1 MNTCLNICV
10 LVVYSLAILFER
22 IPQTR
27 IIVSTQPQSFQ
38 YLVVYQAR
46 LCIQM
51 GTSKNPLIGM
61 QRKAQT
67 GAIRRYCE
75 DLQRRDAPEYGV
87 FRSSQIRIR
96 NVYAPY
102 RAISCQ

>member
-1 MNTCLNICV
+1 ME
-10 LVVYSLAILFER
+10 Y
-22 IPQTR
+22 TR
-27 IIVSTQPQSFQ
+27 W
-38 YLVVYQAR
+38 L
-46 LCIQM
+46 L

-87 FRSSQIRIR
+87 FRSSLWD
-96 NVYAPY
+96 
-102 RAISCQ
+102 S